1 MTFPVS
7 RRDFDVFLSDAHVDR
22 LFVDHLYGWLTECA
36 GLNVWYDARQMA
48 GQRIASGL
56 KNGIERSR
64 AAIIVGSAE
73 ALSRG
78 WVQQEV
84 DIALDELSRSQA
96 FRVIVLRLADAR
108 VDELIRGLSWIDVP
122 DGKLTARS
130 RRLDLDGLPS
140 GRAVA
145 GSLHQPRRLR
155 ECVMAEQ

>member
-1 MTFPVS
+1 MILPVS

-84 DIALDELSRSQA
+84 DIALDELSRSEA
-96 FRVIVLRLADAR
+96 FRVIPLRLADAK
-108 VDELIRGLSWIDVP
+108 VDELIRGLDRRP
-122 DGKLTARS
+122 GRQADACG
-130 RRLDLDGLPS
+130 RRLDLEGLPS

-145 GSLHQPRRLR
+145 GPLHQPPPLR